1 MAIPNGY
8 RTSLKAVARPS
19 KEWEHTSGQ
28 NIQISNGLTNELS
41 MLEQL

>member
-8 RTSLKAVARPS
+8 STYLKTVARPS
-19 KEWEHTSGQ
+19 KEWEHRSGQ
-28 NIQISNGLTNELS
+28 NIQISNGLTNKLS